1 MGNRRGITGRGFAW
15 ERKNSWWILFAFLAN
30 AWIGF
35 FFIWVRARQK
45 RWQIMGFV
53 FLILQFGSFAIMGTI
68 DETEPITD
76 VAAFI
81 WLGAYVAGVA
91 FSFLER
97 EEYLFCRDLLLRKR
111 ADEAA
116 QLAFQETA
124 TRNYDELGIV
134 HPMTAA
140 SDSYG
145 HEVLDINRCTKA
157 DFATLPGI
165 SVALAIKA
173 GEYREKHGGFSS
185 LDEFYSVLE
194 LKPHF
199 VVQLEDRIKCGAYM
213 KPSAA
218 EKADSAQVA
227 EGTAAPPAPAV
238 PPERRGRKLDF

>member
-1 MGNRRGITGRGFAW
+1 MGNKRGITGRGLAW
-15 ERKNSWWILFAFLAN
+15 EWKNSWWILFAFLAN

-35 FFIWVRARQK
+35 FVIWVRTRKK
-45 RWQIMGFV
+45 RWQIMGISF
-53 FLILQFGSFAIMGTI
+53 FILQFGCFVIMGATE
-68 DETEPITD
+68 ETTTATN
-76 VAAFI
+76 VAALI
-81 WLGAYVAGVA
+81 WMGAYLVGIAL
-91 FSFLER
+91 SFVER
-97 EEYLFCRDLLLRKR
+97 EEYLLCRDLLLRKR

-157 DFATLPGI
+157 DFATLPGV

-185 LDEFYSVLE
+185 PDEFYSVLE

-213 KPSAA
+213 EPSAA
-218 EKADSAQVA
+218 EKADSAQVS
-227 EGTAAPPAPAV
+227 EETAIPPAPAV